1 MNRGALIVLLVL
13 LLASSFGLFRRY
25 RDGKIFKPSAEA
37 KPLSES
43 HLSQRLGA
51 PLGKVATFV
60 QFSSAF
66 CQPCRA
72 TRLLLDGIAT
82 RIDGVAHVEID
93 AESHLDLVREL
104 NVTRTPTTFILD
116 KNGVVVGR
124 AVGLPKRDD
133 VLALLSPLG

>member
-1 MNRGALIVLLVL
+1 MNRGTLIVVIVLLC
-13 LLASSFGLFRRY
+13 ASAFGVYRRY
-25 RDGKIFKPSAEA
+25 RDGKVYSPSTSAVDM
-37 KPLSES
+37 SDS
-43 HLSQRLGA
+43 HLSQRVGSSLGQ
-51 PLGKVATFV
+51 VATLV

-72 TRLLLDGIAT
+72 TRLLLDGIAQ
-82 RIDGVAHVEID
+82 RVDGVAHVEID

-116 KNGVVVGR
+116 RTGEVVGR

-133 VLALLSPLG
+133 VLNWLAPLR